1 MILNKEQAISKAKE
15 WDHPL
20 FDNATRAEVRQLL
33 QAESDDLV
41 DAFYCDL
48 EFGTGGLRGKR
59 GVGTNRI
66 NRYTVGMATQGLCN
80 YLRKVFPEK
89 PLRFAI
95 AYDSRHQSPEFA
107 ATTAAVCA
115 ANGIQVFIFPELRPT
130 PELSFAIRK
139 LDCTAGVMI
148 TASHNPPEYNGYK
161 AFWEDGAQVVA
172 PHDQGIIS
180 EVRKIAQID
189 EVNWDGNR
197 NLIHEISSEMDEQF
211 LECALAQCLNK
222 EGEMVD
228 RSFPIVY
235 TALHGTGAT
244 LIPTLLKKYGFEHVD
259 LQEEQQIADG
269 DFPTVDSPNP
279 EEAEALTKALDLAEK
294 VGAKIVLGTDPDG
307 DRVGVAAR
315 DSSGKMNLLN
325 GNETAALL
333 VDYILSQ
340 KHDKDEL
347 RPSNYIVSTV
357 VTSNLLLEIAKL
369 YNVKSYVTLTGFKH
383 IAHVIGDL
391 EGKEEFLVGGEE
403 SYGYMI
409 GDFVRDKDAVTSSLL
424 ISEMAAY
431 YAGQGKTLFDQLE
444 TIHRQTHAYKEKL
457 ISIKREGIAG
467 KEAINSIMEGFR
479 NDPPTSFAGSE
490 LVYIDDLQNG
500 TRKQMLSG
508 QKMLLDI
515 PKSNVIQLYL
525 KDGSKISARPSGT
538 EPKIKF
544 YISVQE
550 PVGESYEETM
560 QLLLHRIKAIT
571 EELKVDQF

>member
-1 MILNKEQAISKAKE
+1 MQNKERAITKAKE

-20 FDNATRAEVRQLL
+20 FDDATREEVRNLL
-33 QAESDDLV
+33 QAGSDDLV
-41 DAFYCDL
+41 DSFYCDL

-80 YLRKVFPEK
+80 YLKKAYPEK
-89 PLRFAI
+89 ALRFAI

-115 ANGIQVFIFPELRPT
+115 ANGIEVFMFPELRPT
-130 PELSFAIRK
+130 PELSYAIRK
-139 LDCTAGVMI
+139 LECTAGVMI

-189 EVNWDGNR
+189 EVKWEGDQK
-197 NLIHEISSEMDEQF
+197 LIHEIPLELDEQF
-211 LECALAQCLNK
+211 LECALAQCLNRD
-222 EGEMVD
+222 GSTVD
-228 RSFPIVY
+228 RSYPIVF

-244 LIPTLLKKYGFEHVD
+244 LVPSVLEKYGFENVH
-259 LQEEQQIADG
+259 LQKEQQIPDG

-279 EEAEALTKALDLAEK
+279 EEAEALTKALELAEK
-294 VGAKIVLGTDPDG
+294 VGAKIVLGTDPDA

-315 DSSGKMNLLN
+315 DNSGKMRLLN

-340 KHDKDEL
+340 KHKNGEL
-347 RPSNYIVSTV
+347 KSTNYIVSTV
-357 VTSNLLLEIAKL
+357 VTSNLLLEIANL

-383 IAHVIGDL
+383 IASVIGKLD
-391 EGKEEFLVGGEE
+391 GQEEFLVGGEE

-424 ISEMAAY
+424 ISEMAAF
-431 YAGQGKTLFDQLE
+431 YAGQGKSLFDQLE
-444 TIHRQTHAYKEKL
+444 VIHRQTHAYKEKL
-457 ISIKREGIAG
+457 ISIKKEGIAG
-467 KEAINSIMEGFR
+467 KEAINSMMEGFR
-479 NDPPTSFAGSE
+479 NDPPTSFAGSDMI
-490 LVYIDDLQNG
+490 YIDDLQNG
-500 TRKQMLSG
+500 TRKQMISG
-508 QKMLLDI
+508 QEMELDI

-560 QLLLHRIKAIT
+560 HLLHHRIDAIA